1 MKFFDPP
8 KIHSFLL
15 LNYRFELGSVRW
27 SRNKGTK
34 GGFFFFLFPFF
45 LLFASRTRYECL
57 ETNKNLGKA
66 RIGIRDI
73 WRQSRLYDRSRRKT
87 AIASICRGCYGLE
100 KSIGGPIV
108 CVPRSF
114 PRTRLTGRGRK
125 KLMGQ
130 WWVAEIGENK
140 ISSLPLPVEKEK
152 PFEKSYVES
161 FPKPGIST
169 LHLLSLLPFPL
180 FLSPK
185 KKKAVETSLKMLVG
199 DYSVEIARHWPRL
212 RILWIQPT
220 DRPTEWNSPLHPNFL
235 YQFLYTR
242 APLSLS
248 LFPSLFVNFVAPRF
262 ANFQWHFNPPRQTHS
277 QFSPFPA
284 ANVYSSFNGQTVKS
298 RLSSIYEE
306 RDGFLLNPDSRVDS
320 VNRKRFVKYPDT
332 RVHTT
337 SSSSLSVC
345 PSPFNRLIESS
356 LKGPMAKRVAETD
369 PTPISLSSRQTCH
382 QFSPCFPLSRG
393 TRLDAHMQPTSM
405 SSSLLDANLVYRYTI
420 FRPSSFLPSCRFL
433 VVQFGAISGERFLP
447 LGSGRINS
455 FLFSMSISFELKVT
469 KRWNLWSGKKIF
481 SLESNYSSM

>member
-1 MKFFDPP
+1 M
-8 KIHSFLL
+8 
-15 LNYRFELGSVRW
+15 N
-27 SRNKGTK
+27 
-34 GGFFFFLFPFF
+34 
-45 LLFASRTRYECL
+45 
-57 ETNKNLGKA
+57 
-66 RIGIRDI
+66 
-73 WRQSRLYDRSRRKT
+73 
-87 AIASICRGCYGLE
+87 
-100 KSIGGPIV
+100 
-108 CVPRSF
+108 
-114 PRTRLTGRGRK
+114 
-125 KLMGQ
+125 
-130 WWVAEIGENK
+130 
-140 ISSLPLPVEKEK
+140 
-152 PFEKSYVES
+152 
-161 FPKPGIST
+161 
-169 LHLLSLLPFPL
+169 
-180 FLSPK
+180 
-185 KKKAVETSLKMLVG
+185 
-199 DYSVEIARHWPRL
+199 
-212 RILWIQPT
+212 PT
-220 DRPTEWNSPLHPNFL
+220 DRPTDRVKQPPPP
-235 YQFLYTR
+235 QFSIPISVHTR
-242 APLSLS
+242 ASLPLSPS
-248 LFPSLFVNFVAPRF
+248 LSLFVNFVAPRF

-405 SSSLLDANLVYRYTI
+405 PSSSLDANLVYRYTI

-447 LGSGRINS
+447 LI
-455 FLFSMSISFELKVT
+455 VT
-469 KRWNLWSGKKIF
+469 KRWNLSSGKKIF
-481 SLESNYSSM
+481 SLESSRITRRCNHR

>member
-1 MKFFDPP
+1 MRSTRPLSFQFFFHFFFFHHHFISSNNPPFFDFPCETRMKFFDPP

-34 GGFFFFLFPFF
+34 GGFLFFLFPFF

-73 WRQSRLYDRSRRKT
+73 WRQSRVYDRSRRKT

-212 RILWIQPT
+212 RIL
-220 DRPTEWNSPLHPNFL
+220 
-235 YQFLYTR
+235 
-242 APLSLS
+242 
-248 LFPSLFVNFVAPRF
+248 
-262 ANFQWHFNPPRQTHS
+262 
-277 QFSPFPA
+277 
-284 ANVYSSFNGQTVKS
+284 
-298 RLSSIYEE
+298 
-306 RDGFLLNPDSRVDS
+306 
-320 VNRKRFVKYPDT
+320 
-332 RVHTT
+332 
-337 SSSSLSVC
+337 
-345 PSPFNRLIESS
+345 
-356 LKGPMAKRVAETD
+356 
-369 PTPISLSSRQTCH
+369 
-382 QFSPCFPLSRG
+382 
-393 TRLDAHMQPTSM
+393 
-405 SSSLLDANLVYRYTI
+405 
-420 FRPSSFLPSCRFL
+420 
-433 VVQFGAISGERFLP
+433 
-447 LGSGRINS
+447 
-455 FLFSMSISFELKVT
+455 
-469 KRWNLWSGKKIF
+469 
-481 SLESNYSSM
+481 

>member
-34 GGFFFFLFPFF
+34 GGFLFFLFPFF

-180 FLSPK
+180 FFIPQK
-185 KKKAVETSLKMLVG
+185 E
-199 DYSVEIARHWPRL
+199 
-212 RILWIQPT
+212 
-220 DRPTEWNSPLHPNFL
+220 
-235 YQFLYTR
+235 
-242 APLSLS
+242 
-248 LFPSLFVNFVAPRF
+248 
-262 ANFQWHFNPPRQTHS
+262 
-277 QFSPFPA
+277 
-284 ANVYSSFNGQTVKS
+284 KS
-298 RLSSIYEE
+298 R
-306 RDGFLLNPDSRVDS
+306 
-320 VNRKRFVKYPDT
+320 
-332 RVHTT
+332 
-337 SSSSLSVC
+337 
-345 PSPFNRLIESS
+345 
-356 LKGPMAKRVAETD
+356 
-369 PTPISLSSRQTCH
+369 
-382 QFSPCFPLSRG
+382 
-393 TRLDAHMQPTSM
+393 
-405 SSSLLDANLVYRYTI
+405 
-420 FRPSSFLPSCRFL
+420 
-433 VVQFGAISGERFLP
+433 
-447 LGSGRINS
+447 
-455 FLFSMSISFELKVT
+455 
-469 KRWNLWSGKKIF
+469 
-481 SLESNYSSM
+481 

>member
-34 GGFFFFLFPFF
+34 GGFLFFLFPFF

-248 LFPSLFVNFVAPRF
+248 LLLSLFVNFVAPRF
-262 ANFQWHFNPPRQTHS
+262 ANFQWHFNPPRQIHS

-284 ANVYSSFNGQTVKS
+284 ANVYSSFNGQTIKS

-356 LKGPMAKRVAETD
+356 LKGPMAKRNRSNTD
-369 PTPISLSSRQTCH
+369 ISLFAPDVPSILTLFSIIAGDPSRCAYAAH
-382 QFSPCFPLSRG
+382 FDVLLLAGRESCLPLYHFSPLLFSSILSVSRRPIRG
-393 TRLDAHMQPTSM
+393 DFRGKI
-405 SSSLLDANLVYRYTI
+405 SSSCSNETLE
-420 FRPSSFLPSCRFL
+420 F
-433 VVQFGAISGERFLP
+433 VVG
-447 LGSGRINS
+447 
-455 FLFSMSISFELKVT
+455 
-469 KRWNLWSGKKIF
+469 
-481 SLESNYSSM
+481 

>member
-1 MKFFDPP
+1 M
-8 KIHSFLL
+8 
-15 LNYRFELGSVRW
+15 N
-27 SRNKGTK
+27 
-34 GGFFFFLFPFF
+34 
-45 LLFASRTRYECL
+45 
-57 ETNKNLGKA
+57 
-66 RIGIRDI
+66 
-73 WRQSRLYDRSRRKT
+73 
-87 AIASICRGCYGLE
+87 
-100 KSIGGPIV
+100 
-108 CVPRSF
+108 
-114 PRTRLTGRGRK
+114 
-125 KLMGQ
+125 
-130 WWVAEIGENK
+130 
-140 ISSLPLPVEKEK
+140 
-152 PFEKSYVES
+152 
-161 FPKPGIST
+161 
-169 LHLLSLLPFPL
+169 
-180 FLSPK
+180 
-185 KKKAVETSLKMLVG
+185 
-199 DYSVEIARHWPRL
+199 
-212 RILWIQPT
+212 PT
-220 DRPTEWNSPLHPNFL
+220 DRPTDRVKQPPPP
-235 YQFLYTR
+235 QFSIPISVHTR
-242 APLSLS
+242 ASLPLSLS
-248 LFPSLFVNFVAPRF
+248 LSLRFVAPRF

-393 TRLDAHMQPTSM
+393 TCLDAHMQPTSM

-447 LGSGRINS
+447 LV
-455 FLFSMSISFELKVT
+455 VT
-469 KRWNLWSGKKIF
+469 KRWNLSSGKKIF
-481 SLESNYSSM
+481 SLESSRITRRCNHR